1 MGNGKGKGRGRGRG
15 REVSVAL
22 PVRNVQV
29 LTGRVKLE
37 SSCIPVTQHTNIHT
51 HNNRIQG
58 DLEKLYFDTTKSCKY
73 SASIFSVF

>member
-1 MGNGKGKGRGRGRG
+1 MGNGKGKGRGRG

-51 HNNRIQG
+51 HNN
-58 DLEKLYFDTTKSCKY
+58 
-73 SASIFSVF
+73 